1 MAILLPICKL
11 LKRKREKYNQWESR
25 EDTGVVGQLVRR
37 KEKNAGPYSRGAPA
51 APSLSCS
58 QFILSEVTGAS
69 AAFFT
74 VYS

>member
-11 LKRKREKYNQWESR
+11 LKRKRGQYNQWEPR
-25 EDTGVVGQLVRR
+25 EDTGYGRAAGE
-37 KEKNAGPYSRGAPA
+37 EKGEKCRPG
-51 APSLSCS
+51 S
-58 QFILSEVTGAS
+58 QFILSEVAGAS